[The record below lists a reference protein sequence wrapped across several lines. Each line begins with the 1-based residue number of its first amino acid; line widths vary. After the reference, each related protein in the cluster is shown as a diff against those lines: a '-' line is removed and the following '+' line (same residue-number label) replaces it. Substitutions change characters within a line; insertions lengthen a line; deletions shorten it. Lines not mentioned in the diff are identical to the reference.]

1 MGEILIAVSFGATLG
16 SVLGFYIGYAWAE
29 SNLGDKVRE
38 AVMDIRTDTIEFKGE
53 IKKEIKELLDSIKD

>member
-1 MGEILIAVSFGATLG
+1 MGEILIAVSLGATLG

-38 AVMDIRTDTIEFKGE
+38 AVVEIRTDSIDFKND
-53 IKKEIKELLDSIKD
+53 IRKEIKELLDSIKD